1 MTDKTHT
8 IDAFVPLHPKDLDML
23 PYCVIGLRKNVNG
36 LRNIYVVSE
45 ENPEDIDD
53 IIWVPESKFPFSMED
68 VAAHI
73 KSTNKRE
80 GWYLQQLFKMYAFR
94 VIEGCADNLLLF
106 DADCVICRPISF
118 FDENRAL
125 LDWTEEQIHA
135 PYFEHASKVL
145 KEAFVRADLAKS
157 GITDH
162 MLVRRHIMEEI
173 LQKIEQGGR
182 TAWQILL
189 EAVDP
194 SQWDKSGMSEYEIYY
209 NYALKWY
216 PDEYWPRRLT
226 REIGLNLAALSHDSH
241 HLDILAFHAWALELR
256 RDKLRVL

>member
-1 MTDKTHT
+1 MTDKTHI

-23 PYCVIGLRKNVNG
+23 PYCVIGLRKNVKE

-53 IIWVPESKFPFSMED
+53 IIWVPESRFPFSIKD
-68 VAAHI
+68 VAVYI

-80 GWYLQQLFKMYAFR
+80 GWYFQQLLKMYAFR
-94 VIEGCADNLLLF
+94 VIEGCANNLLLF

-125 LDWTEEQIHA
+125 LDWTDEQIHL

-145 KEAFVRADLAKS
+145 KDVFVRVDSSKS

-162 MLVRRHIMEEI
+162 MLVHRDIMEEI
-173 LQKIEQGGR
+173 LQQIEEGGN
-182 TAWQILL
+182 AWQILL

-194 SQWDKSGMSEYEIYY
+194 AQWDKSGMSEYEIYY
-209 NYALKWY
+209 NYVLKWY
-216 PDEYWPRRLT
+216 PDQYSLRKLT
-226 REIGLNLAALSHDSH
+226 REIGLNLAALSRDSH

-256 RDKLRVL
+256 REKFRVL

>member
-1 MTDKTHT
+1 MTEKIHT

-23 PYCVIGLRKNVNG
+23 PYCVIGLRKNIKG
-36 LRNIYVVSE
+36 LRNIYVVSK

-53 IIWVPESKFPFSMED
+53 IIWVPESRFPFSIED
-68 VAAHI
+68 VGLHI

-80 GWYLQQLFKMYAFR
+80 GWYFQQLLKMYAFR
-94 VIEGCADNLLLF
+94 IIEDCANNLLLF

-125 LDWTEEQIHA
+125 LDWTDEQIHL

-145 KEAFVRADLAKS
+145 KDAFVRVDPTKS

-162 MLVRRHIMEEI
+162 MLVRREIMEEI
-173 LQKIEQGGR
+173 LKQIEHGGN
-182 TAWQILL
+182 AWQVLL

-194 SQWDKSGMSEYEIYY
+194 AQWDKSGMSEYEIYY
-209 NYALKWY
+209 NYVLKWY
-216 PDEYWPRRLT
+216 PDEYSLRQLT
-226 REIGLNLAALSHDSH
+226 REIGLNLGALSRDSQ

-256 RDKLRVL
+256 REKLRVL